1 MKYKFRL
8 KKGFTIHI
16 DGIPYKYMGAGIV
29 GTNTNLKKYYSTED
43 ENWLVRAVKASKN
56 IDSKSWKGIK

>member
-16 DGIPYKYMGAGIV
+16 DGIPYKYLGAGMV
-29 GTNTNLKKYYSTED
+29 GTNTNLNKFYAEKEKKTD
-43 ENWLVRAVKASKN
+43 KKR
-56 IDSKSWKGIK
+56 